1 MTGLW
6 QHGPVI
12 FPKRVGASLEVMR
25 SRSSIAVVVVSLT
38 ASALVGGSLASGSEA
53 AGVAGQVLTRQT
65 SGAGC
70 VRAPCYR
77 PVAGVSVT
85 LTGVRTVHVRTDR
98 AGRFRVVLEPGQWVA
113 HAPRLVSLNRA
124 GIPFRVVPGRF
135 RKLTLVVATQASDH
149 GEPTGRV

>member
-12 FPKRVGASLEVMR
+12 FSKRVGARLEVMGSR
-25 SRSSIAVVVVSLT
+25 SRIAVVLVSVMM
-38 ASALVGGSLASGSEA
+38 SALVGGSLATGSEA
-53 AGVAGQVLTRQT
+53 AGVAGQVLTRQA
-65 SGAGC
+65 SGTGC

-77 PVAGVSVT
+77 PVAGVLVT

-98 AGRFRVVLEPGQWVA
+98 TGRFRVVLEPGLWVA
-113 HAPRLVSLNRA
+113 HAPRLISLTRA

-135 RKLTLVVATQASDH
+135 RKLTLVVATQPSDH